1 MEREIFLS
9 PSFWNNKFLDLK
21 SHHESRIFEMEKTV
35 ISTQELVR
43 KQSKQLQDQVEK
55 LVLSE
60 NIIEQLIAE
69 NENLAFK
76 ISLRNPLE

>member
-1 MEREIFLS
+1 ME
-9 PSFWNNKFLDLK
+9 N
-21 SHHESRIFEMEKTV
+21 TV
-35 ISTQELVR
+35 SLTQELVK

-60 NIIEQLIAE
+60 NIIEQLIVE

>member
-1 MEREIFLS
+1 
-9 PSFWNNKFLDLK
+9 
-21 SHHESRIFEMEKTV
+21 MEKTLTL
-35 ISTQELVR
+35 TQGLVK

-69 NENLAFK
+69 NENMAFK
-76 ISLRNPLE
+76 ISLRNPRD

>member
-1 MEREIFLS
+1 
-9 PSFWNNKFLDLK
+9 
-21 SHHESRIFEMEKTV
+21 MEKTV

>member
-1 MEREIFLS
+1 MFLS
-9 PSFWNNKFLDLK
+9 TTVWNINFLDLK
-21 SHHESRIFEMEKTV
+21 NHHESRIFEMEKTLTL
-35 ISTQELVR
+35 TQGLVK

-69 NENLAFK
+69 NENMAFR

>member
-1 MEREIFLS
+1 MSLTQ
-9 PSFWNNKFLDLK
+9 DLVK
-21 SHHESRIFEMEKTV
+21 
-35 ISTQELVR
+35 

-60 NIIEQLIAE
+60 NIIEQLITE
-69 NENLAFK
+69 NENMAFQ

>member
-1 MEREIFLS
+1 
-9 PSFWNNKFLDLK
+9 
-21 SHHESRIFEMEKTV
+21 MEKTV
-35 ISTQELVR
+35 SLTQELVK
-43 KQSKQLQDQVEK
+43 KQSRQLQEQVEK